1 MDIYEA
7 HGIVTVEKATN
18 MIGSMVSAV
27 GTCGE
32 GNGVTVK
39 GILAD
44 VSPYPTVMVLKG
56 KGRSQPYAVNK
67 NTLKLLTEDEI
78 KEL

>member
-1 MDIYEA
+1 MDLYEA
-7 HGIVTVEKATN
+7 HGIVTIEKATA

-27 GTCGE
+27 GTSGE

-39 GILAD
+39 GLLRD
-44 VSPYPTVMVLKG
+44 VSPYPVVMVLQ
-56 KGRSQPYAVNK
+56 GRGRAQPYAVNK
-67 NTLKLLTEDEI
+67 NTLKALTEVEI